1 MSAVTEDV
9 KPEDAK
15 PEPEKKIY
23 YCEVSALLGGFS
35 ERVLRHR
42 LQA

>member
-1 MSAVTEDV
+1 MTEDV

-23 YCEVSALLGGFS
+23 YCEVSAFLGGFS
-35 ERVLRHR
+35 ECILKRR
-42 LQA
+42 LKA